1 MMMNSIACESVRHA
15 FRASAL
21 IVMMLLSACGGG
33 FDEEPNNARLFLQP
47 GDEVEVFRGD
57 ELTRPSEDSRI
68 AVRHEQQGD
77 RKFVTVLA
85 GTAELVR
92 GNYYVQ
98 R

>member
-1 MMMNSIACESVRHA
+1 MNTLTRKSVRHA
-15 FRASAL
+15 FRISAL
-21 IVMMLLSACGGG
+21 ALVVLLSACGGD
-33 FDEEPNNARLFLQP
+33 FDEEANSTRLYLQQ

-57 ELTRPSEDSRI
+57 ELTSPSEDSRI

-77 RKFVTVLA
+77 RKFVTILA

-92 GNYYVQ
+92 GDYYSQ

>member
-1 MMMNSIACESVRHA
+1 MNTIVRESVRHA
-15 FRASAL
+15 FRSSAL
-21 IVMMLLSACGGG
+21 ALVVLLSACGGD
-33 FDEEPNNARLFLQP
+33 FNESQSSTRLFLQQ

-57 ELTRPSEDSRI
+57 ELTSPSEGSRI

-77 RKFVTVLA
+77 RKFVRILA

-92 GNYYVQ
+92 GDYYAQ

>member
-1 MMMNSIACESVRHA
+1 MSTLTRKSVRHA
-15 FRASAL
+15 FRTSAL
-21 IVMMLLSACGGG
+21 ALAVLLSACGGD
-33 FDEEPNNARLFLQP
+33 FDEGPNDTRLYLQQ

-57 ELTRPSEDSRI
+57 ELISPSEDSRI

-77 RKFVTVLA
+77 RKFVTILA

-92 GNYYVQ
+92 GDYYAQ

>member
-1 MMMNSIACESVRHA
+1 MNIIIRESVRHA
-15 FRASAL
+15 FRIGAL
-21 IVMMLLSACGGG
+21 ALVVLLSACGGD
-33 FDEEPNNARLFLQP
+33 FDEEPSSTRLFLQQ

-92 GNYYVQ
+92 GNYYAQ